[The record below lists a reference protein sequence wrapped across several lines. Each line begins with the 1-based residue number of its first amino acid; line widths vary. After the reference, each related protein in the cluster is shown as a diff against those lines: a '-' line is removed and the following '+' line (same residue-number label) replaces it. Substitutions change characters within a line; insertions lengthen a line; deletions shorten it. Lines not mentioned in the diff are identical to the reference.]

1 MEIKFADSQNY
12 RGGIME
18 RVKIS
23 WQQFFNDCAELE
35 KKLPKKLPLFG
46 VPKNGVFVSHAMLGS
61 ITDKTQKRDS
71 TIGSPYANSII
82 VDDLIDSGKTL
93 EKYKNH
99 KKAVLYV
106 KNKNKKKVDYYVR
119 EIEGWI
125 QFPWESDDEME
136 KSIERQLQYIG
147 EDTSRDGLAGTAK
160 RVLKSWTHLY
170 SGYGQNPKDHL
181 KVFEKGSYDQMVLL
195 KDIEFYSTCEHHLQ
209 PFFGRAHIAYLP
221 GKKVIGISKLA
232 RILETFSRRLQI
244 QERIGE
250 QITDF
255 LIKELGAKGAGCV
268 LEAKHFCMVARGVE
282 KQNSVMVTSSLK
294 GNFRK
299 PEVRQEFL
307 NLCEK
312 K

>member
-1 MEIKFADSQNY
+1 MEKVIVSWEKFNTDCQLLCE
-12 RGGIME
+12 RLLRQGIQY
-18 RVKIS
+18 IY
-23 WQQFFNDCAELE
+23 
-35 KKLPKKLPLFG
+35 P
-46 VPKNGVFVSHAMLGS
+46 VPKNGAYVAGRVSSLSSGKIKVVLNESAINS
-61 ITDKTQKRDS
+61 KTVV
-71 TIGSPYANSII
+71 

-93 EKYKNH
+93 KKYPHH

-106 KNKNKKKVDYYVR
+106 KNNNKKKVDYYVR

-125 QFPWESDDEME
+125 QFPWESDHEME

-147 EDTSRDGLAGTAK
+147 ENTSRDGLAGTAK
-160 RVLKSWTHLY
+160 RVLKSWSHLY
-170 SGYGQNPKDHL
+170 SGYAKNPKDHL

-195 KDIEFYSTCEHHLQ
+195 KDCEFYSTCEHHLQ
-209 PFFGRAHIAYLP
+209 PFFGSAHIAYIP

-255 LIKELGAKGAGCV
+255 LMKELGARGAGCI

-282 KQNSVMVTSSLK
+282 KQNSIMVTSSIK
-294 GNFRK
+294 GVFRDQK
-299 PEVRQEFL
+299 VRQEFL
-307 NLCEK
+307 NLCGK

>member
-1 MEIKFADSQNY
+1 MEK
-12 RGGIME
+12 
-18 RVKIS
+18 VKIS
-23 WQQFFNDCAELE
+23 WQQFNDDCVIL
-35 KKLPKKLPLFG
+35 KDKLQKASVSHIYP
-46 VPKNGVFVSHAMLGS
+46 VPKNGAYVAGRIS
-61 ITDKTQKRDS
+61 
-71 TIGSPYANSII
+71 ANSANSKFQLIVKLNPKDIDFRTVI

-93 EKYKNH
+93 NQFPNN

-147 EDTSRDGLAGTAK
+147 EDISRDGLEGTAK
-160 RVLKSWTHLY
+160 RVLKSWSHLY
-170 SGYGQNPKDHL
+170 SGYSKNPKDHL

-255 LIKELGAKGAGCV
+255 LMKELGAKGAACV
-268 LEAKHFCMVARGVE
+268 LKAKHFCMMARGVE
-282 KQNSVMVTSSLK
+282 KKNSVMITSSLK
-294 GNFRK
+294 GAFRK
-299 PEVRQEFL
+299 SEVRAEFL
-307 NLCEK
+307 NLIGGK
-312 K
+312 